1 MKAPLETKKGQAQHV
16 ALGGKSM
23 IANTC
28 MTELT
33 SKLLVLG
40 FNLIPNAMPNSKFTF
55 VRKRL
60 SHAFERIVCEFIRKK
75 NDAAV
80 CWIGVSLTHTI
91 PFKGLTE
98 NLLVEEV
105 ASDTDRGW
113 TIIKS
118 KDDLSKWLQSVA
130 EIAVPKLNQIAAEL
144 AKTIVG
150 NCEESLER
158 AKSCIVAV
166 ERVTSVEAMLLTLKA
181 NATEDERR
189 VAERIVEWP
198 GVVQLA
204 DSRTTY
210 EVATLLVLQN
220 LYKSRLPNPLNTTE
234 MPLENTNL
242 MREIQLV
249 ADSLLQ
255 SS

>member
-1 MKAPLETKKGQAQHV
+1 
-16 ALGGKSM
+16 M

-40 FNLIPNAMPNSKFTF
+40 FNLMPSAMPNSKFTF

-60 SHAFERIVCEFIRKK
+60 DQAFERVVCEFVGKK

-80 CWIGVSLTHTI
+80 CWIGISLTHTI

-98 NLLVEEV
+98 NLLMEDV
-105 ASDTDRGW
+105 ASDKDRGW
-113 TIIKS
+113 TIIES
-118 KDDLSKWLQSVA
+118 KDDRCKWLRSVA
-130 EIAVPKLNQIAAEL
+130 EIAVPKLNQIAEGL
-144 AKTIVG
+144 AKTLIE
-150 NCEESLER
+150 NCGQSLER

-166 ERVTSVEAMLLTLKA
+166 ERVTSVETMLLTLKA
-181 NATEDERR
+181 NASEDELR

-198 GVVQLA
+198 GVVQIA

-210 EVATLLVLQN
+210 EVAALLVLQN
-220 LYKSRLPNPLNTTE
+220 LYKSRLPNPSISKE

-242 MREIQLV
+242 MWEIQLV

-255 SS
+255 RS